1 MKGIY
6 HYAGMSLHFLS
17 TNSNWAVYYRK
28 PKDSDKPK
36 DKYNP
41 YRVYA
46 IKQVYSASN
55 GWQMQHKLLDK
66 YADLTSA
73 VMSIR
78 ELQCYL

>member
-28 PKDSDKPK
+28 PKPGDRPQDEF
-36 DKYNP
+36 NP

-46 IKQVYSASN
+46 IKQVYTATG
-55 GWQMQHKLLDK
+55 GWQTQHKLLDK

-73 VMSIR
+73 VMRIR
-78 ELQCYL
+78 EEQCYL